1 MTSGICFG
9 LETVKAGEQNRHPFV
24 FVSLTATEILP
35 EWLGPES
42 VGGKTTNG
50 SEISGLESE
59 ALEKWATDID
69 KLRMPS
75 RMPKEWRHWAVLFWR
90 YLIVA
95 VATRQWSW
103 AGGYMHFE
111 LVFRMAEEEAFK

>member
-1 MTSGICFG
+1 M
-9 LETVKAGEQNRHPFV
+9 LWAETVKAGEQNRHPFV
-24 FVSLTATEILP
+24 FVSLTANEILP

-50 SEISGLESE
+50 SDISGLESE
-59 ALEKWATDID
+59 ALEKLATNIH

-103 AGGYMHFE
+103 AGRYMHFE
-111 LVFRMAEEEAFK
+111 LVSRMAEEEVF